1 MFRLASA
8 IALVASLALAEAP
21 ALAAPPQAFSI
32 ETAGSFTSSTS
43 VAGTFSTSGAI
54 TAAGSYTED
63 FGLVG
68 DTIHAVKTLQSTDG
82 TLIITVTAVVE
93 SPNPTTVS
101 FDAGH
106 WRIVSG
112 TGAFSGA
119 HGGGSPGAS
128 GIADLA
134 SGTVQFFHD
143 GLIVLPE
150 E

>member
-1 MFRLASA
+1 MLRLLSA
-8 IALVASLALAEAP
+8 IGVVASFALAEAP
-21 ALAAPPQAFSI
+21 ALAGAPEAFSI
-32 ETAGSFTSSTS
+32 ETTGRFTSSTS

-54 TAAGSYTED
+54 TAAGSYTEE
-63 FGLVG
+63 FRLVG
-68 DTIHAVKTLQSTDG
+68 ETIQAVKTLHSTDG

-106 WRIVSG
+106 WHIVSG

-134 SGTVQFFHD
+134 AGTVQFSHD